1 MILPEGNQ
9 DLIDTLILEG
19 ALVISGIDSDTGE
32 IVYTFTDKLK
42 EMAPD
47 LYASFLEMIQQSVMS
62 LWEKGF
68 VNMNVTEQNPKVS
81 LTEMALKQEGWGSL
95 NDTEVQTMKA
105 LMRALTEGE

>member
-19 ALVISGIDSDTGE
+19 ALVISGVDSDTGD

-47 LYASFLEMIQQSVMS
+47 LYDGFIEMIQQSVMS

-81 LTEMALKQEGWGSL
+81 LTKMTLNKEAWNIL
-95 NDTEVQTMKA
+95 NDTEIQTIKA
-105 LMRALTEGE
+105 LMRALGEEA